1 MHASLS
7 ISSRARGPVHAERTG
22 ASGALEH
29 DVTRARMA
37 LEERYLALLTARDA
51 GAVDELQRVRIRLHQ
66 LAEIDGDKPSAT
78 REASLRAW
86 LRAA

>member
-7 ISSRARGPVHAERTG
+7 IPSRARGAVHAERAG

-29 DVTRARMA
+29 DVTCARIA
-37 LEERYLALLTARDA
+37 LEERYLVLLTARDA
-51 GAVDELQRVRIRLHQ
+51 AAVDELQRVRIRLHH
-66 LAEIDGDKPSAT
+66 LAEIHGDQHSAS
-78 REASLRAW
+78 REAALRAW

>member
-7 ISSRARGPVHAERTG
+7 TPSRARRSVPVERAG

-29 DVTRARMA
+29 DVTCARIA
-37 LEERYLALLTARDA
+37 LEERYLVLLTARDA
-51 GAVDELQRVRIRLHQ
+51 AAVDELQRVRIRLHQ
-66 LAEIDGDKPSAT
+66 LAEIDGDKQSAT
-78 REASLRAW
+78 REATLRAW